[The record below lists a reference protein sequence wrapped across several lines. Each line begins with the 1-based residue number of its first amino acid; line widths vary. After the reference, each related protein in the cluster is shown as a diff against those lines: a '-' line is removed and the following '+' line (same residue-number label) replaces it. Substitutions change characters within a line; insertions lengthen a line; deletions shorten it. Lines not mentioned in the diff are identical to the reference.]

1 MGMFSVRRRLHRSE
15 SYSLARSPRRI
26 GALPGRL
33 APAVRAAIRDTSNEA
48 ATRLR
53 DVRLA
58 MVAATDD
65 ARIVAV
71 LLLLAAVALGL
82 EMAASFHLI

>member
-1 MGMFSVRRRLHRSE
+1 MGMFSVRRRLHRPE
-15 SYSLARSPRRI
+15 SYSLARSARRI
-26 GALPGRL
+26 GALPGRIAL
-33 APAVRAAIRDTSNEA
+33 AVRAAIRTTSKEA
-48 ATRLR
+48 AAALR
-53 DVRLA
+53 HVRLA
-58 MVAATDD
+58 AVAATDD